1 MSQKTKVM
9 LRKVVFIVLLST
21 SIISTLTAIESSVLY
36 KDLWEQHQGLQDRYW
51 SLQQYV
57 LKNSPS

>member
-9 LRKVVFIVLLST
+9 LRKAVFIVLLLT
-21 SIISTLTAIESSVLY
+21 SIISTLSAVESSVLY

-57 LKNSPS
+57 LKNTPS

>member
-21 SIISTLTAIESSVLY
+21 SIISTLSAIESSVLY

-57 LKNSPS
+57 LKNTPQ